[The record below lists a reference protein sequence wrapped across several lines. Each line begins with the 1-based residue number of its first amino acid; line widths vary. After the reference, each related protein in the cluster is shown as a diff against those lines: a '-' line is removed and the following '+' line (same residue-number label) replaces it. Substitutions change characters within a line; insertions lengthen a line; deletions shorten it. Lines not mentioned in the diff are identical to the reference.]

1 MDQGPMDQGPMD
13 QGPMDQ
19 GPMDQGP
26 MDQGPMDQGPMDQG
40 PMDQGPIDQGPVD
53 HGPEDHGPVD
63 DYVAPVDDYVA
74 PVDDYT
80 PPPEDDYT
88 PPPEDVDEDEVDDY
102 VAPVAP
108 GNNAPVFTSAAAINV
123 AENGTSVVTVQATDA
138 DADVLTYSITGGAD
152 AALFAINSS
161 TGVLTFNS
169 APNYESPG
177 DVGGDNIYDII
188 VTATD
193 TNQGAT
199 TQNIAIT
206 VTDVS
211 EGVSK
216 TLSIA
221 DATVTEVSGES
232 ATLTITLSSAASEN
246 VTVNYAT
253 SNGTATT
260 NSGNFSLAANA
271 NNDYTTTSG
280 TATILAGQTTA
291 TITVPIYNDS
301 LYEGNETVTVT
312 LSNASGDSATISDAT
327 ATLTIIDNEV
337 VNNATALAE
346 VTESS
351 FGTYVASDVGALNAL
366 AGVDAGGWNLGA
378 NNVLTYTFYNQQLDG
393 VGANGLDGGNPT
405 YSWTNN
411 QMEAVTNVLQSYSN
425 VTNMTFQ
432 YVSPGEAGNYFSSGA
447 DISLFQIG
455 DGMGENIYGSVGGFP
470 EVGGNSLSASIQSLY
485 GTNFTS
491 NEGDVFINQTLA
503 FTDSDIAAGGNG
515 WNTLIH
521 EIGHGLAL
529 SHSWDQVYNY
539 LGFPVSNTT
548 IDAGN
553 AGPGGSGD
561 LVEDTNSML
570 YSNMSYN
577 AALWYNGLNESVIG
591 GSWGQSGLTSATG
604 TTLLSNMLYA
614 PDYAGASQQ
623 LPISSGQPT
632 SPMAYDMLALSYLYG
647 NNTSYNAGDTTYTL
661 TTDTTLQ
668 TIYDAGGTDTL
679 DGSGINSNISL
690 DLTLMPGDPSSAWF
704 NGANISATSN
714 TLIGGVFTTEGDD
727 SSFSAVVIENAIGGS
742 GDDILI
748 GNTVANE
755 LTGGAGSDTLSGGS
769 GNDVFVFNSLA
780 GSDTITDWN
789 TANDTLQFSA
799 TTFSASGVSGIS
811 AGSSVDAAD
820 LLTGANIT
828 NASSTGQTFLF
839 DTDSA
844 ILYYD
849 ADGAGA
855 GGAIQVA
862 DLGANVTIDQNDIV
876 MIA

>member
-1 MDQGPMDQGPMD
+1 
-13 QGPMDQ
+13 
-19 GPMDQGP
+19 
-26 MDQGPMDQGPMDQG
+26 
-40 PMDQGPIDQGPVD
+40 
-53 HGPEDHGPVD
+53 
-63 DYVAPVDDYVA
+63 
-74 PVDDYT
+74 
-80 PPPEDDYT
+80 
-88 PPPEDVDEDEVDDY
+88 
-102 VAPVAP
+102 
-108 GNNAPVFTSAAAINV
+108 V
-123 AENGTSVVTVQATDA
+123 AENSASVGTVIATDA
-138 DADVLTYSITGGAD
+138 DSDNVTYSITGGAD
-152 AALFAINSS
+152 HAQFTINSS
-161 TGVLTFNS
+161 TGALIFNS
-169 APNYESPG
+169 APDYENPTDG
-177 DVGGDNIYDII
+177 GANNVYDVA
-188 VTATD
+188 VTASD
-193 TNQGAT
+193 GNGGNDV
-199 TQNIAIT
+199 QNIAVT
-206 VTDVS
+206 VANVD
-211 EGVSK
+211 EGIPK

-221 DATVTEVSGES
+221 DAVVTEVSGES
-232 ATLTITLSSAASEN
+232 AILTITLSSAASDGNGGNDVQNIAVTVANVDEGIPKTLSIADAVVTEVSGESAILTITLSSAASET

-253 SNGTATT
+253 SNATATT
-260 NSGNFSLAANA
+260 NSGNFTLTANA
-271 NNDYTTTSG
+271 NSDYTATSG

-312 LSNASGDSATISDAT
+312 LSNASGDGATISDST
-327 ATLTIIDNEV
+327 ATLTITDNEI

-351 FGTYVASDVGALNAL
+351 FDEYAGSDVGALNAL
-366 AGVDAGGWNLGA
+366 AGVNAGGWNLGA

-393 VGANGLDGGNPT
+393 AGASALDGGNPT

-411 QMEAVTNVLQSYSN
+411 QMEAVSNVLQSYSN
-425 VTNMTFQ
+425 VANMTFQ
-432 YVSPGEAGNYFSSGA
+432 YVPSVDAGNYYTSTA
-447 DISLFQIG
+447 DLALFQIG

-470 EVGGNSLSASIQSLY
+470 EVGGSSLSGSIQSLY

-503 FTDSDIAAGGNG
+503 FTDSDIAVGGNG

-529 SHSWDQVYNY
+529 SHSWDQAYNY
-539 LGFPVSNTT
+539 SGFPVSSTT

-553 AGPGGSGD
+553 AGPSGFGD
-561 LVEDTNSML
+561 LVAGTNSML

-577 AALWYNGLNESVIG
+577 AALWYNGLSEVVID

-604 TTLLSNMLYA
+604 TTLLPNMLYA

-647 NNTSYNAGDTTYTL
+647 ANTSYNAGDTTYIL
-661 TTDTTLQ
+661 TTNTTLE

-679 DGSGINSNISL
+679 DGSGISGSNISL
-690 DLTLMPGDPSSAWF
+690 DLSLMPGDPSSAWF

-727 SSFSAVVIENAIGGS
+727 SSFSAVIIENAIGGS
-742 GDDILI
+742 GDDII
-748 GNTVANE
+748 VGNAVANE
-755 LTGGAGSDTLSGGS
+755 LTGGAGSDTLTGGS
-769 GNDVFVFNSLA
+769 GNDVFVFNSLN
-780 GSDTITDWN
+780 GSDTVTDWN

-811 AGSSVDAAD
+811 AGSAIEANDFIS
-820 LLTGANIT
+820 GSNIT
-828 NASSTGQTFLF
+828 NASSNTGQTFLF

-844 ILYYD
+844 VLYYD
-849 ADGAGA
+849 ADGIS

-862 DLGANVTIDQNDIV
+862 DLGTNITIDQDDIV